1 MKTLIIGVLEYVSVF
16 LLAVEAIKL
25 ENLSWV
31 KDKSIKIGSILNP
44 QITFVDEKDY
54 VAPTTFLGKYGIK
67 LFAVA
72 LYIVGVGVSA
82 WGLSLFGLQMSGLL
96 PDSALTWILSSLYV
110 LFICP
115 VIGFAVYN
123 SIVVLF
129 SIVVKALSW
138 VERSTQ
144 SGIVGI
150 IGFALFSI
158 QFFMQ

>member
-1 MKTLIIGVLEYVSVF
+1 MKILVIGVLEYVSVF

-31 KDKSIKIGSILNP
+31 KDKTIKFRSILNP
-44 QITFVDEKDY
+44 KITFVDAKDY
-54 VAPTTFLGKYGIK
+54 VAPTTFLGKHGVK
-67 LFAVA
+67 LFTVA

-96 PDSALTWILSSLYV
+96 PDSALSWSLSGLYV

-115 VIGFAVYN
+115 IIGFAVYN

-129 SIVVKALSW
+129 SIVIKALSW
-138 VERSTQ
+138 VERSTK
-144 SGIVGI
+144 SGAVGI
-150 IGFALFSI
+150 LGFALFSI
-158 QFFMQ
+158 QFFMK